1 MRAYDVLHN
10 KTECGMILK
19 ILSDE
24 NGVIL
29 LDKEM
34 FTVNVIPFGEKGDCS
49 EIYKKIG
56 EAIYEEWKVIEGR
69 RENIAFGVEIKVSF
83 KAIEKDVLV

>member
-1 MRAYDVLHN
+1 
-10 KTECGMILK
+10 MILK

>member
-1 MRAYDVLHN
+1 
-10 KTECGMILK
+10 MILK
-19 ILSDE
+19 IWSAE

-34 FTVNVIPFGEKGDCS
+34 FTVNVIPFGEKEDCS

-56 EAIYEEWKVIEGR
+56 EAIYEEWKTIESR
-69 RENIAFGVEIKVSF
+69 RENIAYGVEIKVSF

>member
-1 MRAYDVLHN
+1 
-10 KTECGMILK
+10 MILK
-19 ILSDE
+19 ILDAE

-34 FTVNVIPFGEKGDCS
+34 FSVNVIPFGENNSRED
-49 EIYKKIG
+49 IYKKIG
-56 EAIYEEWKVIEGR
+56 EAIYEEWKAIEER
-69 RENIAFGVEIKVSF
+69 RETTAFGVEIKVTF